1 MGIFMKG
8 KFSKDLLVMAALLLL
23 LLGVTYCTRIHTPD
37 AASFVIV
44 YSNDMLG
51 ETEPCG

>member
-1 MGIFMKG
+1 MKG
-8 KFSKDLLVMAALLLL
+8 KFTKDLMIMLALLLVL
-23 LLGVTYCTRIHTPD
+23 TAVTYCTRPHTPD

>member
-1 MGIFMKG
+1 MK
-8 KFSKDLLVMAALLLL
+8 KTLTKDLMIMAALLLVL
-23 LLGVTYCTRIHTPD
+23 TAVTYCTQPQTPD

>member
-1 MGIFMKG
+1 MKG
-8 KFSKDLLVMAALLLL
+8 TFAKDLMVMAALLLVL
-23 LLGVTYCTRIHTPD
+23 TAVTYCTRPHTPD